1 MNQWDTATIAAWAI
15 IYCYLV
21 AEILAWWAQFY

>member
-1 MNQWDTATIAAWAI
+1 MNHWETAFFVAGMLIC
-15 IYCYLV
+15 CYLV